1 MADVLIVEDDPVIR
15 HALLSLLQDEGH
27 AATAVATGRA
37 AVQAAS
43 HRAPQLVLMDVGLPD
58 GDGIEFAAELRRM
71 PLPCPLIF
79 LTARGGA
86 DFVARALSCD
96 PHAYLVK
103 PISGEQL
110 VPIVRTALHAAQME
124 QAREDKLLAALA
136 DSREISAAVGMLAER
151 HRWSV
156 DEAFAALRLMAR
168 SKGRRIVDVSAE
180 ITRRSR

>member
-15 HALLSLLQDEGH
+15 HAFRDLLHAEGH
-27 AATAVATGRA
+27 TATAVATGRA
-37 AVQAAS
+37 AVEAAS
-43 HRAPQLVLMDVGLPD
+43 HRAPHVVLMDVGLPD
-58 GDGIEFAAELRRM
+58 GDGIAFAAQLRRL
-71 PLPCPLIF
+71 PLNFALIF

-86 DFVARALSCD
+86 DFVARALACD

-103 PISGEQL
+103 PIGGEQL
-110 VPIVRTALHAAQME
+110 VPILRTALHAAQAE
-124 QAREDKLLAALA
+124 QAKEDKLLAALA

-168 SKGRRIVDVSAE
+168 SEGRRIVEVSAE